1 MKNKSVMKNN
11 TGFSLVELII
21 VIEIIAMVVG
31 IIELQL
37 IKYVEKANVSSDM
50 QLLDA
55 VYKAVVF
62 ASVDPDVMSDDDSR
76 QILQDMNNPA
86 SPLKLEDLE
95 SARYPAGNR
104 FCSEVLSTLVWD
116 NLQQSKYDGLLR
128 PAHEPNATIY
138 FTYEGSFV
146 NPVIMWVTTTDAS
159 GKKDTSFAP
168 TTYSSSTL
176 EEIKSCV
183 HINHI
188 E

>member
-1 MKNKSVMKNN
+1 MKSFHFMKKNK
-11 TGFSLVELII
+11 GFSLVELII
-21 VIEIIAMVVG
+21 VIAIIAIVVG
-31 IIELQL
+31 IIAPQL

-76 QILQDMNNPA
+76 QIIQDMNNPA

-95 SARYPAGNR
+95 SARYPTGNR
-104 FCSEVLSTLVWD
+104 FCSEVLSTLGWD
-116 NLQQSKYDGLLR
+116 DLQQSTYEPMLR
-128 PAHEPNATIY
+128 SAHETGATIY

-146 NPVIMWVTTTDAS
+146 NPVIMWVTTTDVS

-168 TTYSSSTL
+168 TAYNSSTL
-176 EEIKSCV
+176 EEIKSCI